1 MKREEWIDYYESI
14 YGHKPSVLEV
24 AEAEKMEKFQFFLT
38 HLSLQLLRVMMT
50 YKVKVLPIAR
60 TLSGEPFGAS

>member
-24 AEAEKMEKFQFFLT
+24 AEAEKMEKF
-38 HLSLQLLRVMMT
+38 
-50 YKVKVLPIAR
+50 
-60 TLSGEPFGAS
+60 